1 MAGQEMFFGDN
12 EFIVSKTDTSGKI
25 IYGNELFIQISGY
38 SESELLNRP
47 HNILRH
53 PDMPA
58 TVYKHLWDHIKQK
71 EEVFAYVI
79 NRTKN
84 QNFYWVFAHITA
96 SLDDNDRIIAYHSV
110 RRKPDARAVNAIKPL
125 YQSLLIAERNGGIR
139 AGEALLV
146 SELAKQKVTYD
157 EFVLSL

>member
-1 MAGQEMFFGDN
+1 MAGKEVFFLDN
-12 EFIVSKTDTSGKI
+12 QFIVSKTDTSGKI
-25 IYGNELFIQISGY
+25 IYGNELFVQISGY
-38 SESELLNRP
+38 SESELLNQP

-84 QNFYWVFAHITA
+84 QDFYWVFAHITA
-96 SLDDNDRIIAYHSV
+96 SLDDNNKIIAYHSV
-110 RRKPDARAVNAIKPL
+110 RRKPDIQALDAIKPL
-125 YQSLLIAERNGGIR
+125 YQALLIAERSGGIQ
-139 AGEALLV
+139 AGEALLNT
-146 SELAKQKVTYD
+146 ELQKRKVTYD

>member
-1 MAGQEMFFGDN
+1 MAGKEVFFGDDQ
-12 EFIVSKTDTSGKI
+12 FIVSKTDTSGKI
-25 IYGNELFIQISGY
+25 IYGNEIFIQISGY
-38 SESELLNRP
+38 SEAELLNQP

-79 NRTKN
+79 NRTKD
-84 QNFYWVFAHITA
+84 QDFYWVFAHITA
-96 SLDDNDRIIAYHSV
+96 SLDDSNKIIAYHSV
-110 RRKPDARAVNAIKPL
+110 RRKPDMQALNAIKPL
-125 YQSLLIAERNGGIR
+125 YQALQLAERSGGIH
-139 AGEALLV
+139 AGEALLNT
-146 SELAKQKVTYD
+146 ELQKRKVTYD

>member
-38 SESELLNRP
+38 SEAELLNRP

-58 TVYKHLWDHIKQK
+58 TIYKHLWDHIRQK

-84 QNFYWVFAHITA
+84 QDYYWVFAHITA
-96 SLDDNDRIIAYHSV
+96 SLDDNERITGYHSV
-110 RRKPDARAVNAIKPL
+110 RRKPDLRAVNAIKPL

-139 AGEALLV
+139 AGEALLA
-146 SELAKQKVTYD
+146 SELAKHKVSYD

>member
-1 MAGQEMFFGDN
+1 MAGKEVFFLDN
-12 EFIVSKTDTSGKI
+12 QFIVSKTDTSGKI
-25 IYGNELFIQISGY
+25 IYGNELFVQISGY
-38 SESELLNRP
+38 SESELLNQP

-58 TVYKHLWDHIKQK
+58 TVYKHLWEHIKQK

-84 QNFYWVFAHITA
+84 QDFYWVFAHITA
-96 SLDDNDRIIAYHSV
+96 SLDDNNKIIAYHSV
-110 RRKPDARAVNAIKPL
+110 RRKPDIQALDAIKPL
-125 YQSLLIAERNGGIR
+125 YQALLLAERSGGIQ
-139 AGEALLV
+139 AGEALLNT
-146 SELAKQKVTYD
+146 ELQKRKVTYD

>member
-1 MAGQEMFFGDN
+1 MAGKEVFFLDN
-12 EFIVSKTDTSGKI
+12 QFIVSKTDTSGKI
-25 IYGNELFIQISGY
+25 IYGNELFVQISGY
-38 SESELLNRP
+38 SESELLNQP

-84 QNFYWVFAHITA
+84 QDFYWVFAHITA
-96 SLDDNDRIIAYHSV
+96 SLDDNNKIIAYHSV
-110 RRKPDARAVNAIKPL
+110 RRKPDIQALDAIKPL
-125 YQSLLIAERNGGIR
+125 YQALLIAERSGGIQS
-139 AGEALLV
+139 GEALLNT
-146 SELAKQKVTYD
+146 ELQKRKVTYD

>member
-1 MAGQEMFFGDN
+1 MAGKEVFFLDN
-12 EFIVSKTDTSGKI
+12 QFIVSKTDTSGKI
-25 IYGNELFIQISGY
+25 IYGNELFVQISGY
-38 SESELLNRP
+38 SESELLNQP

-84 QNFYWVFAHITA
+84 QDFYWVFAHITA
-96 SLDDNDRIIAYHSV
+96 SLDDNNKIIAYHSV
-110 RRKPDARAVNAIKPL
+110 RRKPDIQALDTIKPL
-125 YQSLLIAERNGGIR
+125 YQALLIAERSGGIQS
-139 AGEALLV
+139 GEALLNT
-146 SELAKQKVTYD
+146 ELQKRKVTYD

>member
-1 MAGQEMFFGDN
+1 MAGKEVFFLDN
-12 EFIVSKTDTSGKI
+12 QFIVSKTDTSGKI

-38 SESELLNRP
+38 SESELLNQP

-58 TVYKHLWDHIKQK
+58 TVYKHLWEHIKQK

-84 QNFYWVFAHITA
+84 QDFYWVFAHITA
-96 SLDDNDRIIAYHSV
+96 SLDDNNKIIAYHSV
-110 RRKPDARAVNAIKPL
+110 RRKPDIQALDAIKPL
-125 YQSLLIAERNGGIR
+125 YQALLIAERSGGIQ
-139 AGEALLV
+139 AGEALLNT
-146 SELAKQKVTYD
+146 ELQKRKVTYD

>member
-1 MAGQEMFFGDN
+1 MAGKEVFFLDN
-12 EFIVSKTDTSGKI
+12 QFIVSKTDTSGKI
-25 IYGNELFIQISGY
+25 IYGNELFVQISGY
-38 SESELLNRP
+38 SESELLNQP

-58 TVYKHLWDHIKQK
+58 TVYKHLWEHIKQK

-84 QNFYWVFAHITA
+84 QDFYWVFAHITA
-96 SLDDNDRIIAYHSV
+96 SLDDNNKIIAYHSV
-110 RRKPDARAVNAIKPL
+110 RRKPDIQALDAIKPL
-125 YQSLLIAERNGGIR
+125 YQALLIAERSGGIQ
-139 AGEALLV
+139 AGEALLNT
-146 SELAKQKVTYD
+146 ELQKRKVTYD

>member
-38 SESELLNRP
+38 SEAELLHQP

-58 TVYKHLWDHIKQK
+58 TVYKHLWDHIRQK

-84 QNFYWVFAHITA
+84 NDFYWVFAHITA
-96 SLDDNDRIIAYHSV
+96 SLDDNEKIIAYHSV
-110 RRKPDARAVNAIKPL
+110 RRKPDMQALNAIKPL
-125 YQSLLIAERNGGIR
+125 YQALLNAERNGGIR
-139 AGEALLV
+139 AGEALLT
-146 SELAKQKVTYD
+146 SELQKRKATYD
-157 EFVLSL
+157 EFILSL